1 VATTVADADVLVH
14 ADVSVFARELRKKIA
29 GIVDSILAAVDV
41 HADTDEAEDDVKN
54 LKRRIESGKP
64 AKIDVEVDTTGALIE
79 VERLKRRIDKTEH
92 IQVKADV
99 DKDSRRGILSTFIQL
114 GNTAASFFTKSLV
127 SGLSSLKEVGQR
139 VFTSVASAGALLII
153 ALPLIS
159 AAVVGLIKVFLAL
172 LPLAAAIPGFLLAAG
187 GAAAVAF
194 LAFRNLTEAIS
205 GDAEAMRKLPPAAR
219 EVVSVLRSFLPVFNE
234 IQQSVQQK
242 LFTGL
247 AGPIQQL
254 ANAVLP
260 GLRTALDSIATSINT
275 GIVASLN
282 VLNSAAGQSKLNQIF
297 GSTAK
302 TVDSLVTTTLPA
314 LTNAFLSVAA
324 AGAKIAE
331 KIAPKIAGKI
341 TEIADRITKFAESG
355 GLERAFDRAVEFAK
369 DLLLTLRLI
378 GEIIKE
384 IGGGILSGFTALFP
398 GKSSEEQFGS
408 LIKSLQI
415 LRDLLKEPIVQEAL
429 KGIGIALVVIA
440 AAIVAAALAFGL
452 LVIAIVKTVQFFLQ
466 LTTAIGTFI
475 TGTIS
480 LFTGFITTIINFFV
494 TLTTTIGTH
503 INTIVGFFA
512 ALPARI
518 IAVIS
523 ALVSI
528 VAGIFSNVFN
538 TARSIVA
545 SGINAIVSFLASLP
559 GRAAGAVSAIIG
571 ILANIFNSA
580 MNAARNAVSAGIN
593 AIVGLAR
600 GIGGRIQGA
609 VGNLGGLLVGAGK
622 AVIQGLINGMKSMF
636 GSLASAA
643 SKVAGIVR
651 DHLPFSP
658 AKKGP
663 LSGKGAPE
671 KSGEA
676 IGRNLAAGLETSTPT
691 AGKAAFGTAEA
702 IEAAFQSIV
711 RDLLSSGGGTGTGMR
726 IPGFGDG
733 GLVTRP
739 TLAMVGEKGPEMI
752 IPTQKPA
759 ASAAS
764 SSTVN
769 RTLSP
774 TINVTSAAADPE
786 VVANRILR
794 RLVAVGA

>member
-1 VATTVADADVLVH
+1 MATTVADADVLVH

-29 GIVDSILAAVDV
+29 AIVDSILAAVDV

-54 LKRRIESGKP
+54 LKRRIEGGKA
-64 AKIDVEVDTTGALIE
+64 AKIDVEVDTAGALLE
-79 VERLKRRIDKTEH
+79 VELLKRRIDKTEH
-92 IQVKADV
+92 IKVKADV
-99 DKDSRRGILSTFIQL
+99 DRDSRTGILSTFLRL
-114 GNTAASFFTKSLV
+114 GTTAASFFSKSLIN
-127 SGLSSLKEVGQR
+127 GLSSLKDVGQR

-159 AAVVGLIKVFLAL
+159 AAVVGLVKVILAL

-219 EVVSVLRSFLPVFNE
+219 EVVSVLRSFLPVFSE
-234 IQQSVQQK
+234 IQKSVQQK

-254 ANAVLP
+254 ANSILP

-275 GIVASLN
+275 GIVASLD
-282 VLNSAAGQSKLNQIF
+282 VLNSTAGQSKLNQIF
-297 GSTAK
+297 ESTAK
-302 TVDSLVTTTLPA
+302 IVNALVTTTLPA
-314 LTNAFLSVAA
+314 LTNAFLSVSA

-331 KIAPKIAGKI
+331 KIAPAIAGKI
-341 TEIADRITKFAESG
+341 TEIANRITRFADSG
-355 GLERAFDRAVEFAK
+355 GMERAFDRAVEFAK

-378 GEIIKE
+378 TEIVKE
-384 IGGGILSGFTALFP
+384 IGSGILSGFTALFP
-398 GKSSEEQFGS
+398 GKNSEEQFNGLIAS
-408 LIKSLQI
+408 LKTI
-415 LRDLLKEPIVQEAL
+415 RDLLKEPVIQEAL
-429 KGIGIALVVIA
+429 KGIGIALVVVA
-440 AAIVAAALAFGL
+440 AAILAVALGFGL
-452 LVIAIVKTVQFFLQ
+452 LVIAMVKTVQFILQ

-480 LFTGFITTIINFFV
+480 LFTGFITTIITFFA

-503 INTIVGFFA
+503 INTIVSFFA
-512 ALPARI
+512 ALPGRI

-523 ALVSI
+523 ALVGI

-545 SGINAIVSFLASLP
+545 GGINAIVSFLASLP

-571 ILANIFNSA
+571 ILANIFNAA

-609 VGNLGGLLVGAGK
+609 VGNLGGILTGAGK
-622 AVIQGLINGMKSMF
+622 AVVQGLINGIKSMF
-636 GSLASAA
+636 GPLASAA
-643 SKVAGIVR
+643 SKVAGIIK

-663 LSGKGAPE
+663 LSGRGAPE

-676 IGRNLAAGLETSTPT
+676 IGRNLAAGIEKSTPT
-691 AGKAAFGTAEA
+691 AGKAAFGTADV
-702 IEAAFQSIV
+702 IEAAFQNIV
-711 RDLLSSGGGTGTGMR
+711 RGLLSSSGSSSGGLQVPR
-726 IPGFGDG
+726 FGDG
-733 GLVTRP
+733 GLVSKP
-739 TLAMVGEKGPEMI
+739 TLAMVGEKGPELI
-752 IPTQKPA
+752 IPTQKA
-759 ASAAS
+759 AAGAAS

-774 TINVTSAAADPE
+774 TINVTSASADPE
-786 VVANRILR
+786 AVANRVLR

>member
-1 VATTVADADVLVH
+1 MATTVADADVLVH
-14 ADVSVFARELRKKIA
+14 ADVSVFARELRKKVA
-29 GIVDSILAAVDV
+29 GIVESILAAVDV

-54 LKRRIESGKP
+54 LKRRIEGGKP
-64 AKIDVEVDTTGALIE
+64 AKIDVEVDTAGALLE

-92 IQVKADV
+92 IKVKADV
-99 DKDSRRGILSTFIQL
+99 DKDSRTGILSTFLKL
-114 GNTAASFFTKSLV
+114 GSTAASFFSKSLIN
-127 SGLSSLKEVGQR
+127 GLSSLKDVGQR

-153 ALPLIS
+153 ALPLIAA
-159 AAVVGLIKVFLAL
+159 AAVAVVKVFLAL
-172 LPLAAAIPGFLLAAG
+172 LPLAAALPGFLLAAG

-194 LAFRNLTEAIS
+194 LGFQNLTEALS

-219 EVVSVLRSFLPVFNE
+219 EVVSVLRSFLPVFKE

-282 VLNSAAGQSKLNQIF
+282 VLNSVAGQSKLNQIF
-297 GSTAK
+297 TSTAK
-302 TVDSLVTTTLPA
+302 IVDALVTTTLPA

-331 KIAPKIAGKI
+331 KIAPKIAAKI
-341 TEIADRITKFAESG
+341 TEIANRITAFADSG

-369 DLLLTLRLI
+369 DLLLTLQLI
-378 GEIIKE
+378 GSIVKE
-384 IGGGILSGFTALFP
+384 IGSGILAGFTALFP
-398 GKSSEEQFGS
+398 GKNSEEQFNG
-408 LIKSLQI
+408 LIRSLQTI
-415 LRDLLKEPIVQEAL
+415 RDLLKEPVVQEAL

-440 AAIVAAALAFGL
+440 AAVVAAALAFGL

-466 LTTAIGTFI
+466 LTTTIGTFI

-480 LFTGFITTIINFFV
+480 LFVSFVTTIISFFV

-503 INTIVGFFA
+503 INTIVGFFT

-518 IAVIS
+518 IAAIA

-528 VAGIFSNVFN
+528 VAGIFSSVF
-538 TARSIVA
+538 TAARNIVLA
-545 SGINAIVSFLASLP
+545 GVNAIVSFFASLP

-571 ILANIFNSA
+571 ILSNIFNSA
-580 MNAARNAVSAGIN
+580 MNAAKSAVSAGIN
-593 AIVGLAR
+593 VIVGLAR
-600 GIGGRIQGA
+600 SIGGRIQGA
-609 VGNLGGLLVGAGK
+609 VGNLSGILVGAGK
-622 AVIQGLINGMKSMF
+622 AAIQGLISGIQSMF
-636 GSLASAA
+636 KPLTNAA
-643 SKVAGIVR
+643 SKVAGIIR

-676 IGRNLAAGLETSTPT
+676 IGRNLATGLEKSTST
-691 AGKAAFGTAEA
+691 AGSAAFGTASA
-702 IEAAFQSIV
+702 IEEAFQNIV
-711 RDLLSSGGGTGTGMR
+711 KGLLNSGGDTGGLR
-726 IPGFGDG
+726 VPRFGDG

-739 TLAMVGEKGPEMI
+739 TLAMVGEKGPELI
-752 IPTQKPA
+752 IPTQKTAP
-759 ASAAS
+759 SAAS
-764 SSTVN
+764 GSTVN

-774 TINVTSAAADPE
+774 TINVTSSSADPE
-786 VVANRILR
+786 AVANRVLR
-794 RLVAVGA
+794 RLMAAGV